1 MPSTDAFDVI
11 VVGAGPAGLSAAYV
25 ASRAGL
31 STVVLERG
39 NFPGSKNLF
48 GGILFTPEL
57 QKLIP
62 AFLEEAP
69 LERHIARKKFSFLT
83 PDAELTLDLWSG
95 KYNVAPFNHSFTV
108 MRSKFDRW
116 FSTKVEAAGAQIIP
130 GVVIDD
136 FVWKDSQV
144 IGVKARGENEGQ
156 YDELH
161 AGLVICAEG
170 ANSLLAEKSGL
181 RSGKSRMSPGNRT
194 VAVKEVVQLTREK
207 VEDRFNVR
215 GNEGTA
221 VVYLGDPVKG
231 ALGTG
236 FLYTYKDSIAI
247 GLGCEMQD
255 LIDRKLAP
263 YDLLDHFKAHP
274 VVAPL
279 IEGGQIIEYSTHMIP
294 EDTYDVLP
302 SVAASGLMLAGDC
315 AGFINNSL
323 FQEGTNMAMASG
335 IFAGET
341 AVEAKQKSD
350 YSGQNLSKIYLSKLE
365 NSFVLKD
372 MYQYRDF
379 MGLLRE
385 RRDLIGKYPELAI
398 EFLVNYFTVDG
409 RSKKEMKKETLK
421 NIRKKINIFKV
432 LSDMFHAR
440 KML

>member
-1 MPSTDAFDVI
+1 
-11 VVGAGPAGLSAAYV
+11 
-25 ASRAGL
+25 
-31 STVVLERG
+31 
-39 NFPGSKNLF
+39 
-48 GGILFTPEL
+48 
-57 QKLIP
+57 
-62 AFLEEAP
+62 
-69 LERHIARKKFSFLT
+69 
-83 PDAELTLDLWSG
+83 
-95 KYNVAPFNHSFTV
+95 

-170 ANSLLAEKSGL
+170 ANSLLAERSGL

-263 YDLLDHFKAHP
+263 YDLLDHFKVHP

-350 YSGQNLSKIYLSKLE
+350 YSAQNLSKIYLSKLE